1 MTALPTAGLSLVYD
15 SDMDAQLGLSRT
27 QIIRL
32 WELRILND
40 LAYVALLLFHELK
53 HSKRWEDQIKPA
65 GGEFPHHITLDAR
78 DYDYL
83 TRRWQGVTPKN
94 NDGDVK
100 ELTCEMI
107 SRAFLAMAAK
117 DFALAQTQQ
126 LSLFLHEEAPL

>member
-1 MTALPTAGLSLVYD
+1 MTALPTAGLALVYD

-32 WELRILND
+32 WELKILND

-53 HSKRWEDQIKPA
+53 HSKRWEDRIKPA
-65 GGEFPHHITLDAR
+65 GGEFPHHITLDAQ

-83 TRRWQGVTPKN
+83 TRRWQGITPKN

-107 SRAFLAMAAK
+107 SKAFLSMAAK